1 MLDLLRKKTKSP
13 FIQGTILIIV
23 LVFVFWGV
31 GSSYRGT
38 LNTVATVNK
47 QPIDYEAFKNAYDR
61 IIDQYRGQFGGS
73 LPKGLVESLG
83 LEQQV
88 IDQLIQRELL
98 RQGAQKMG
106 ILVSDLEV
114 QQAVEKM
121 EAFRTNDIFDAAQ
134 YKSILSG
141 SGTTPAAFEGS
152 MRSDLVTGKVVD
164 QLMRFAKV
172 TPTEV
177 IENFNYENEAIK
189 LQYVVLN
196 AADFKDKV
204 SGSEETLAA
213 YFEENKNNYMTDR
226 QIKLDFLAFPFTTKE
241 KPEVSD
247 VELEAYYRQNINR
260 YSSPE
265 QRSARHI
272 LFKTSEGDSEDV
284 LSEKYQQAEQVLEL
298 ARAGEDFAELAQQYS
313 EGPTGPKGGDLGT
326 FSRGR
331 LVKPFEDAVFSLTEG
346 EISDAVVETQ
356 FGFHIIKLEK
366 IELARTKPLD
376 EVKGSITAIL
386 QKQQSRDL
394 AFTNAT
400 ESYEKIILA
409 GSLAKY
415 SETSEA
421 KITETEFFTQKSPA
435 NSGLQEGM
443 INEPAFLNAAF
454 ALNKGELSSLVETG
468 KGYAIIFATDKKE
481 SAVAPLEKVRDQ
493 VEKDYAEQK
502 AEILAR
508 ESAEALLAS
517 LKEQHAQG
525 EDDLT
530 ASAAKLGVPVKESSP
545 INRSGA
551 STSTEKAEFL
561 PPRLVSSGFSLTADN
576 PYPEEIVASNKS
588 FYVFKFIDRQ
598 PPSQDIFSQKEDG
611 LKMDLLE
618 EKKAVILAAWID
630 NERSKATVEINQQ
643 FQ

>member
-1 MLDLLRKKTKSP
+1 MLELLRNKTKSP

-38 LNTVATVNK
+38 LNTVAKVNK

-61 IIDQYRGQFGGS
+61 IVDQYRSQFGGT
-73 LPKGLVESLG
+73 LPKGLIESLG

-88 IDQLIQRELL
+88 IDQLIQQELL
-98 RQGAQKMG
+98 RQGARKMG

-114 QQAVEKM
+114 KQSVEKM
-121 EAFRTNDIFDAAQ
+121 EAFRTDGTFNSEQ
-134 YKSILSG
+134 YRAILTG
-141 SGTTPAAFEGS
+141 SGMTPTAFEGS
-152 MRSDLVTGKVVD
+152 MRSDLVTGKVID

-177 IENFNYENEAIK
+177 IENFNYENEEIK
-189 LQYVVLN
+189 FQYVVFN

-204 SGSEETLAA
+204 PVSEEAVAA
-213 YFEENKNNYMTDR
+213 YFEENTNNYMTDPR
-226 QIKLDFLAFPFTTKE
+226 IKLDFLAFPFATAE
-241 KPEVSD
+241 KLVIAD
-247 VELEAYYRQNINR
+247 VELEAYYRQNISR
-260 YSSPE
+260 YGSPE

-298 ARAGEDFAELAQQYS
+298 ARAGENFGDLARQYS

-326 FSRGR
+326 FSKGR
-331 LVKPFEDAVFSLTEG
+331 MVKPFDDAISSLSEG
-346 EISDAVVETQ
+346 EISEVVETQ
-356 FGFHIIKLEK
+356 FGFHVIKLEK
-366 IELARTKPLD
+366 IEPARTKPLD
-376 EVKGSITAIL
+376 EVKDSITAIL
-386 QKQQSRDL
+386 QEQKSGDR

-409 GSLAKY
+409 GSLAKF
-415 SETSEA
+415 SETSA
-421 KITETEFFTQKSPA
+421 TKITETDFFTRKSPA
-435 NSGLQEGM
+435 DSGLQEGM
-443 INEPAFLNAAF
+443 INEPAFLDAAF

-468 KGYAIIFATDKKE
+468 KGYAIIFAADKKV
-481 SAVAPLEKVRDQ
+481 SGVALLEKVRDQ
-493 VEKDYAEQK
+493 VEKDYVEQEAET
-502 AEILAR
+502 LAR
-508 ESAEALLAS
+508 ESAETMLAS
-517 LKEQHAQG
+517 LMEQHAQG
-525 EDDLT
+525 EDDFT
-530 ASAAKLGVPVKESSP
+530 AAAAKLGIPVKESSP
-545 INRSGA
+545 INRNGA
-551 STSTEKAEFL
+551 STTTNKAEFL
-561 PPRLVSSGFSLTADN
+561 PPQLVGSGFSLTAGN
-576 PYPEEIVASNKS
+576 PYPEEIAVDNKN

-598 PPSQDIFSQKEDG
+598 PPSQDIFSQKEEG

-630 NERSKATVEINQQ
+630 NQRSKATVEINER